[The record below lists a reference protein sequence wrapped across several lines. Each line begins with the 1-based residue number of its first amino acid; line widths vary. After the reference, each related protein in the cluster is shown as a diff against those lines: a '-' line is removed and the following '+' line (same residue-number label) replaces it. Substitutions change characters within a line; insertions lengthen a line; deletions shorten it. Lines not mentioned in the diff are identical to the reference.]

1 MILFS
6 DQSNMGICCSVF
18 QLFNKL
24 RASTFIM
31 QRERDSMN
39 EKNNSPFTFSCKT
52 YEYQGI
58 HYKSDSDSTILNLAK
73 NVIAHENQFLQNCTC
88 DEKMLVQEPC
98 ANNATSSK
106 KITKIQKT
114 TYFGEGIRSYDKR
127 QMTKVQN
134 EARRKILNPKYYART
149 KKKNYI
155 NDQPMDVVNT
165 NNRFQCSPGCFPN
178 ITHEWH
184 EKSSSQELVENDSA
198 KFRQIALNISF
209 SDKIKFHKA
218 TCQKLKCAC
227 RVLNDKQLKALQ
239 DKILSGDTLLGK
251 AFPFLDKQELL
262 T

>member
-1 MILFS
+1 
-6 DQSNMGICCSVF
+6 
-18 QLFNKL
+18 
-24 RASTFIM
+24 M

-58 HYKSDSDSTILNLAK
+58 HYKSDSDSTILNLAT

-114 TYFGEGIRSYDKR
+114 
-127 QMTKVQN
+127 
-134 EARRKILNPKYYART
+134 KYYART

-165 NNRFQCSPGCFPN
+165 NNRFQCSPGC
-178 ITHEWH
+178 
-184 EKSSSQELVENDSA
+184 
-198 KFRQIALNISF
+198 
-209 SDKIKFHKA
+209 
-218 TCQKLKCAC
+218 
-227 RVLNDKQLKALQ
+227 
-239 DKILSGDTLLGK
+239 
-251 AFPFLDKQELL
+251 
-262 T
+262 